1 MIAGILN
8 MTEFMTSNFFFIADW
23 PKITNWDEMYAI
35 EEPPVDYDAAN
46 ELISETTDRS
56 FDEA

>member
-1 MIAGILN
+1 
-8 MTEFMTSNFFFIADW
+8 
-23 PKITNWDEMYAI
+23 MYAI

-56 FDEA
+56 FDEAWKCDQIIVKIINYLKNLILIKN